1 MKKIIKKII
10 IIGFVIFL
18 LMQLYQPARN
28 ESYEQELTANF
39 TKMYDVPKNVETI
52 LRTSCYDCHSNNTNY
67 PLYSYIQPA
76 RFFMEEHIK
85 DGKKDLNFN
94 EFGKYSKRKQE
105 NKLEAIIKQIK
116 SDEMPLASYTLLHK
130 NAIVTPAQKE
140 EVINWINKT
149 KDSLSLEN

>member
-1 MKKIIKKII
+1 
-10 IIGFVIFL
+10 
-18 LMQLYQPARN
+18 
-28 ESYEQELTANF
+28 
-39 TKMYDVPKNVETI
+39 
-52 LRTSCYDCHSNNTNY
+52 
-67 PLYSYIQPA
+67 
-76 RFFMEEHIK
+76 MEEHIK

>member
-1 MKKIIKKII
+1 
-10 IIGFVIFL
+10 
-18 LMQLYQPARN
+18 MQLYQPARN
-28 ESYEQELTANF
+28 ESYEQELTSNF

-94 EFGKYSKRKQE
+94 EFGRYSKRKQE

-116 SDEMPLASYTLLHK
+116 SDEMPLASYTLIHK
-130 NAIVTPAQKE
+130 NAILTPTQKE
-140 EVINWINKT
+140 EIINWIIKT
-149 KDSLSLEN
+149 KDSLSVE

>member
-1 MKKIIKKII
+1 MKKIIKKIL

-76 RFFMEEHIK
+76 RFFMESHIK
-85 DGKKDLNFN
+85 EGKKDLNFN

>member
-67 PLYSYIQPA
+67 PLYSY
-76 RFFMEEHIK
+76 MEEHIK

-116 SDEMPLASYTLLHK
+116 SDEMPLPSYTLLHK

>member
-1 MKKIIKKII
+1 MKKIIKKIL

-52 LRTSCYDCHSNNTNY
+52 LQTSCFDCHSNNTNY

>member
-1 MKKIIKKII
+1 
-10 IIGFVIFL
+10 
-18 LMQLYQPARN
+18 
-28 ESYEQELTANF
+28 
-39 TKMYDVPKNVETI
+39 
-52 LRTSCYDCHSNNTNY
+52 
-67 PLYSYIQPA
+67 
-76 RFFMEEHIK
+76 MEEHIK

-116 SDEMPLASYTLLHK
+116 SDEMPLPSYTLLHK

>member
-1 MKKIIKKII
+1 MKKIIKKIL

-28 ESYEQELTANF
+28 ESYEQADITANF
-39 TKMYDVPKNVETI
+39 TTMYDVPKNVETT

-67 PLYSYIQPA
+67 PLYSYMQPA

-94 EFGKYSKRKQE
+94 EFGRYSKRKQG
-105 NKLEAIIKQIK
+105 NKLEAIVKQIK
-116 SDEMPLASYTLLHK
+116 SDEMPLASYTLIHK
-130 NAIVTPAQKE
+130 NAILTSTQKE
-140 EVINWINKT
+140 EIINWIEKT
-149 KDSLSLEN
+149 KDSLSEE

>member
-1 MKKIIKKII
+1 
-10 IIGFVIFL
+10 
-18 LMQLYQPARN
+18 MQLYQPARN

-116 SDEMPLASYTLLHK
+116 SNEMPLSSYTMIHK
-130 NAIVTPAQKE
+130 NATLSATQKKE
-140 EVINWINKT
+140 IINWISQL
-149 KDSLSLEN
+149 KDSL

>member
-1 MKKIIKKII
+1 
-10 IIGFVIFL
+10 
-18 LMQLYQPARN
+18 MQLYQPARN

-116 SDEMPLASYTLLHK
+116 SDEMPLSSYTMIHK
-130 NAIVTPAQKE
+130 NATLSATQKKE
-140 EVINWINKT
+140 IINWISQL
-149 KDSLSLEN
+149 KDSL

>member
-1 MKKIIKKII
+1 MKKIIKKILL
-10 IIGFVIFL
+10 IGFVLFL

-39 TKMYDVPKNVETI
+39 TKRYDVPKNVETV

-67 PLYSYIQPA
+67 PLYSVIQPA

-85 DGKKDLNFN
+85 DGKKNLNFN

-105 NKLEAIIKQIK
+105 NKLEAIIKQIE
-116 SDEMPLASYTLLHK
+116 SDEMPLASYRVLHK
-130 NAIVTPAQKE
+130 NAIITPAQKE